1 MATIAVLTE
10 NNGVGLPKG
19 VIRATWEGVTVSG
32 TPGAPFEAP
41 NYPDKTV
48 TVNGTFD
55 AITAVTIEGSNALPT
70 ASQWHTLHDPSQNNL
85 SFTAAGT
92 EAILENPIYIRPNI
106 TTASAGHT
114 SDLDIIIVCRRTK

>member
-10 NNGVGLPKG
+10 NTGVGLPKG
-19 VIRATWEGVTVSG
+19 VIRATWETLAASG

-55 AITAVTIEGSNALPT
+55 GVTVTLEGSNALPT
-70 ASQWHTLHDPSQNNL
+70 ASQWHTLHDQSDNNL
-85 SFTAAGT
+85 DFAAAG
-92 EAILENPIYIRPNI
+92 ASVIVENPIYIRPNF
-106 TTASAGHT
+106 TTATAGHT
-114 SDLDIIIVCRRTK
+114 TDLDVIIVCRRTK